1 MWMVF
6 MHTSWQLLQFCKKL
20 LMWTLKCCGRFFNS
34 SMCISSHISY
44 LLFPIF
50 LTFFFFW
57 HVILFFFFNFVKIK
71 KWLRIDKAD
80 EADWQNGQVNWTYL
94 GKKNLTN
101 LSWRQLFGVI
111 FRKVI
116 HMVYI
121 VNQIKNE
128 SFESSSAITVK
139 ELDDTLSLI

>member
-1 MWMVF
+1 M
-6 MHTSWQLLQFCKKL
+6 LYC
-20 LMWTLKCCGRFFNS
+20 FF
-34 SMCISSHISY
+34 
-44 LLFPIF
+44 L
-50 LTFFFFW
+50 
-57 HVILFFFFNFVKIK
+57 NFVKIK

-80 EADWQNGQVNWTYL
+80 EADWQNGQVNWTVVNFNL
-94 GKKNLTN
+94 FRKKNLTN

>member
-1 MWMVF
+1 M
-6 MHTSWQLLQFCKKL
+6 LYC
-20 LMWTLKCCGRFFNS
+20 
-34 SMCISSHISY
+34 
-44 LLFPIF
+44 
-50 LTFFFFW
+50 
-57 HVILFFFFNFVKIK
+57 FFFNFVKIK